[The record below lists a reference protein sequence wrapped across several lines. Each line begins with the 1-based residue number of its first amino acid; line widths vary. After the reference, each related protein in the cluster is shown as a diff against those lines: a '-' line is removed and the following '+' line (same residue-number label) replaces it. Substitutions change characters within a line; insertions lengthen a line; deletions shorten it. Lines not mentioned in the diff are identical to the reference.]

1 MEIIGTGIDI
11 VEVKRLKQSIKKWGD
26 LFLNRVFTDKEIA
39 YAKSKRFVY
48 EHLAGRFAA
57 KEAVIKAAGGGKF
70 AFKDIEV
77 ANNQTGKP
85 LISLAK
91 NNKKYKISVSISHI
105 KDYAVASAIIT
116 KKG

>member
-11 VEVKRLKQSIKKWGD
+11 VEVKRLKQSIKKWGK
-26 LFLNRVFTDKEIA
+26 LFLNRVFTEKEIA
-39 YAKSKRFVY
+39 YAKSKRFAY

-57 KEAVIKAAGGGKF
+57 KEAVIKATGGGEF

-77 ANNQTGKP
+77 TNNQTGKP
-85 LISLAK
+85 FICLAK
-91 NNKKYKISVSISHI
+91 NKKKYKISVSISHI

-116 KKG
+116 KKS